1 MRRSPRRNGRKRAE
15 AKKSKEAA
23 PTSTKGRNSGQAKK
37 SKQSARKT
45 NERDKSVTT
54 EQSSSEEEG
63 STDDDED
70 DEDHDEDDVD
80 DESEYSREND
90 DERLETTMATNAID
104 KVPVPGEVAVVQQK
118 LLPFQPILCSNAFV
132 KKSDRVGP
140 PFTPRECNVLAEVL
154 ADEVFCN
161 LTHTETRR
169 VATQFISKTLNPSPN
184 VEPTAEEQIN
194 FGLFLE
200 TVNLYVQHKVESAN
214 SKFILTLFPFPS
226 PIQLQFIIK
235 FHSVS

>member
-1 MRRSPRRNGRKRAE
+1 VRRSPRRNGRKRAE

-63 STDDDED
+63 STDNVDDED
-70 DEDHDEDDVD
+70 DEDS
-80 DESEYSREND
+80 ESEYSREND
-90 DERLETTMATNAID
+90 YESSETSKASVAID
-104 KVPVPGEVAVVQQK
+104 EVPVPGEVAVVQQK
-118 LLPFQPILCSNAFV
+118 LPSFQPIQCSNAFV
-132 KKSDRVGP
+132 QKSDRVDP

-214 SKFILTLFPFPS
+214 SKFILTLFPFPA

-235 FHSVS
+235 SHSVS